1 MLLRDD
7 TQMAVS
13 QVETLC
19 IESADHYAV
28 AAEKADDAALAKLF
42 AELAHGRRELA
53 AALARHIR
61 AGDDLPQPPDPDKVA
76 VGEALADIKGWLS
89 GDARSVL
96 IGQCE
101 RTEESLAEA
110 VRSALGQ
117 EIASEMRSTLQDIL
131 AHAEAAKGKLA
142 ALHA

>member
-7 TQMAVS
+7 TQVAIS
-13 QVETLC
+13 KVETLC

-53 AALARHIR
+53 AALAQHIR

-76 VGEALADIKGWLS
+76 VGEVLSDIKGWLS
-89 GDARSVL
+89 GDARSAL
-96 IGQCE
+96 IGQRE
-101 RTEESLAEA
+101 RDEESLAEA
-110 VRSALGQ
+110 VRSALGH
-117 EIASEMRSTLQDIL
+117 ELEPAMRSTLQEIL

>member
-7 TQMAVS
+7 TQMAIS

-28 AAEKADDAALAKLF
+28 AAEKAGDATLAKLF
-42 AELAHGRRELA
+42 VELAHARRELA

-76 VGEALADIKGWLS
+76 VGEVLADIKGWLS

-96 IGQCE
+96 IGQRE
-101 RTEESLAEA
+101 RDEESLAEA
-110 VRSALGQ
+110 VRSALGH
-117 EIASEMRSTLQDIL
+117 EMETGMRSTLQDIL